1 MEEKVYRKKQN
12 NILEQFYQDYFEKS
26 HIQLG
31 YNVVAIIFFVIL
43 MIVMWFPYQ
52 TYTEGDRA
60 LKILGLMFGSLA
72 AFMYMNSYRYAIDGR
87 GAVTNIYQ
95 YLQYL
100 PISLKELRLFRL
112 RKLIGLL
119 VKVYLIAQAGQLLFS
134 LIGYHQVIWANLWF
148 PLVYVLLVPLVVV
161 GVGIC
166 VSK

>member
-1 MEEKVYRKKQN
+1 MEEKTYGKTQH
-12 NILEQFYQDYFEKS
+12 NILEQFYKDYFEKS

-52 TYTEGDRA
+52 TYTEDDRA
-60 LKILGLMFGSLA
+60 LKLLGLMFGALA
-72 AFMYMNSYRYAIDGR
+72 AFIYMNSYRYAIDGR

-100 PISLKELRLFRL
+100 PISKTELRMFRL
-112 RKLIGLL
+112 KKLLRLL
-119 VKVYLIAQAGQLLFS
+119 LKVYMPAQAGQLLFS
-134 LIGYHQVIWANLWF
+134 LIAYHEITWGNLWF
-148 PLVYVLLVPLVVV
+148 PFVYVFLVPFMVV
-161 GVGIC
+161 GAGIC